1 MIARWVSVNS
11 ISVGAASVSGADSA
25 GWNAIQ
31 PSPLADRARPRP
43 RHLAGGEQFV
53 EHRRLVVADPLAE
66 HQRLDRRRRDR
77 HARQLIDHRCE
88 AVDAGAFCEPTC
100 CHAGRNRA

>member
-31 PSPLADRARPRP
+31 PSPPPIWPAPDQVTSPEASSSSSI
-43 RHLAGGEQFV
+43 AGW
-53 EHRRLVVADPLAE
+53 
-66 HQRLDRRRRDR
+66 
-77 HARQLIDHRCE
+77 
-88 AVDAGAFCEPTC
+88 
-100 CHAGRNRA
+100 